1 MNKTTKHTDNTLVTQ
16 LREGELH
23 AVLRSTTNH
32 GMSHYQDILGSLYV
46 NTQAR
51 WYGRDR
57 DETFRTSALKDYA
70 LDGKMLTL
78 YTLNSTYVFEIVQG
92 EFDVFLFTRA
102 DEALIQHQDLL
113 NSTPCIAYYCQIMG
127 NALIDNAISITIL
140 PTPMTRQEAIEYAAA
155 NILRDTGGN
164 IVKNIL
170 YPESRIRKEKV

>member
-1 MNKTTKHTDNTLVTQ
+1 MNKATNSIDKTLDGQ
-16 LREGELH
+16 LREGELR

-32 GMSHYQDILGSLYV
+32 DMSHNQGITGALFV
-46 NTQAR
+46 NSQAY

-57 DETFRTSALKDYA
+57 DETFRTSMLKDYA

-78 YTLNSTYVFEIVQG
+78 YTLNSTYVFEIIQG
-92 EFDVFLFTRA
+92 EFDVFLFTKA

-140 PTPMTRQEAIEYAAA
+140 PTPMTRQEAIDYAAV
-155 NILRDTGGN
+155 NILRDTGGD

-170 YPESRIRKEKV
+170 YPEPRIREEK

>member
-1 MNKTTKHTDNTLVTQ
+1 
-16 LREGELH
+16 
-23 AVLRSTTNH
+23 
-32 GMSHYQDILGSLYV
+32 V
-46 NTQAR
+46 NTQAY

-57 DETFRTSALKDYA
+57 EETFRTSALKDYV

-78 YTLNSTYVFEIVQG
+78 YTLNSTYVFEILQG

-127 NALIDNAISITIL
+127 NALIDNAISMTIL
-140 PTPMTRQEAIEYAAA
+140 PTPMTRQEAIDYAAV
-155 NILRDTGGN
+155 NILRDTCGD

-170 YPESRIRKEKV
+170 YPEPRIREKK

>member
-1 MNKTTKHTDNTLVTQ
+1 MNKPTKYTNKTLDSQ
-16 LREGELH
+16 LREGELR

-32 GMSHYQDILGSLYV
+32 GMSHYQGITGSLYV
-46 NTQAR
+46 NTQAY

-57 DETFRTSALKDYA
+57 DETFRTSMLKDYA
-70 LDGKMLTL
+70 LDGKRLTL
-78 YTLNSTYVFEIVQG
+78 YTLNSTYVFEILQG

-102 DEALIQHQDLL
+102 PKALIQHQDLL

-140 PTPMTRQEAIEYAAA
+140 PTPMTRQEAIDYAAA
-155 NILRDTGGN
+155 NILRDTGGD

-170 YPESRIRKEKV
+170 SSEPRIKKDNE

>member
-1 MNKTTKHTDNTLVTQ
+1 MNKPTKHTNKTLDSQ
-16 LREGELH
+16 LREGELR

-32 GMSHYQDILGSLYV
+32 GMSHYQGITGSLYV
-46 NTQAR
+46 NTQAY

-57 DETFRTSALKDYA
+57 EETFRTSALKDYV

-78 YTLNSTYVFEIVQG
+78 YTLNSTYVFEILQG

-127 NALIDNAISITIL
+127 NALIDNAISMTIL
-140 PTPMTRQEAIEYAAA
+140 PTPMTRQEAIDYAAT
-155 NILRDTGGN
+155 NILRDTGGD

-170 YPESRIRKEKV
+170 YPEPRIRMDKE